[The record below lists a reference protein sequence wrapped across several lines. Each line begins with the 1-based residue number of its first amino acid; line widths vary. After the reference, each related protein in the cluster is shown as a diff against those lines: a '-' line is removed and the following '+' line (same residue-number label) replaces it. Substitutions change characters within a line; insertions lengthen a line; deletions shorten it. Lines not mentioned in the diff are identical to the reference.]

1 MTSAAPVAKTE
12 TVSGKTVHRP
22 RCKHC
27 RKQFRTTSTV
37 KVYCTTQ
44 CQRDATKKKRRVS
57 RVSRATNSAF
67 LYHLAYECERAGTLQ
82 ILSFHS
88 VESLVALYEVYKL
101 KLKANRYGECKD
113 FEISHIHPV
122 KGHDNIGLYC
132 AENLV
137 VSPTQLNRDHSTQ
150 HFGGGRSIP
159 RASLQSRHSVE
170 KGASRKATVARIIKY
185 LGADLVEEVVRI
197 AKIQPTQRA
206 KVLSW
211 LRDNLD
217 PSDQQHRT
225 WLESLDDM
233 CTKALSA
240 LKAKIEGKDES
251 KFKLK
256 TRTFG
261 ALEVL
266 LMELERHAQFRPE
279 LLEVHNAMY
288 DAISLLISK
297 DFSSSWRPYW
307 TLLSMVEN
315 LQMVPSMRPLLAD
328 SDLLQGLFDCLHGKP
343 AGAFL
348 STLPGAEAPLE
359 RATASDSDAPVVVL
373 ATLPVSFDFAS
384 ELDTAF
390 VPDIVPVLLQAH
402 SATRE
407 RSDASYDTDP
417 VPW

>member
-1 MTSAAPVAKTE
+1 
-12 TVSGKTVHRP
+12 
-22 RCKHC
+22 
-27 RKQFRTTSTV
+27 
-37 KVYCTTQ
+37 
-44 CQRDATKKKRRVS
+44 
-57 RVSRATNSAF
+57 
-67 LYHLAYECERAGTLQ
+67 LAYECERAQTLE
-82 ILSFHS
+82 ILTGHT

-101 KLKANRYGECKD
+101 KLRSNRYGECKD

-137 VSPTQLNRDHSTQ
+137 VSPTKLNRDHSTQ

-159 RASLQSRHSVE
+159 RSSLQSRHSVE
-170 KGASRKATVARIIKY
+170 KGASRKATVERIIKY

-197 AKIQPTQRA
+197 AHIQPTQRA
-206 KVLSW
+206 KVQAW
-211 LRDNLD
+211 LHAHLD

-225 WLESLDDM
+225 WLEGLDDM
-233 CTKALSA
+233 CTKALSG

-307 TLLSMVEN
+307 TLLSMVES
-315 LQMVPSMRPLLAD
+315 LQMEPSMRPLLAD

-373 ATLPVSFDFAS
+373 ATLPVPASLATSFAS
-384 ELDTAF
+384 ELDTAY
-390 VPDIVPVLLQAH
+390 VPDIVPVLLPGHTLAYEVDWR
-402 SATRE
+402 AE
-407 RSDASYDTDP
+407 RCDP